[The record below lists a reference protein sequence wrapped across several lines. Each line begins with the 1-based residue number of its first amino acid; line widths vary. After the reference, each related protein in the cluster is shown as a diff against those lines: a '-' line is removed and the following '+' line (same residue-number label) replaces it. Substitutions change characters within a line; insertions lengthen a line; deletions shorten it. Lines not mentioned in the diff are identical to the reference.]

1 MFKFDFHV
9 EETEEENPFV
19 NDKHC
24 ADKENIVSVDS
35 SIDWYEA
42 EEILLSKE
50 IIENIDVCKLNSTE
64 KSIDGVNITH
74 MVAGFLLEDIKDN
87 ENTDLDIK
95 KAEEQHSDLI
105 PGVYEGG
112 AKIWECTDD
121 LLQYLA
127 ENYKDEKWPTA
138 NVLDLGCGS
147 GLLGIYA
154 FLKGAKVTFQDY
166 NKDVLEKITIP
177 NVLLNTATTNDKEDG
192 EQEVLYD
199 VKKIEENV
207 KFYSGDW
214 SKWSQMFENEEKY
227 DIILTSE
234 TIYNPQNQQKLLNCL
249 HDQLKPNGVVLL
261 AAKVYYFGV
270 GGGLRQFE
278 ELIEKDKRFK
288 CKTVWLSTEGVNREI
303 VELIKLT

>member
-1 MFKFDFHV
+1 MPNILKIKK
-9 EETEEENPFV
+9 
-19 NDKHC
+19 KH
-24 ADKENIVSVDS
+24 
-35 SIDWYEA
+35 WYEA

-50 IIENIDVCKLNSTE
+50 IIENIDVCKLNSTQ
-64 KSIDGVNITH
+64 KTIDGVNITH
-74 MVAGFLLEDIKDN
+74 MVSGFLLEDIKDN

-112 AKIWECTDD
+112 AKIWECTND

-127 ENYKDEKWPTA
+127 QNFKEDKWQTSK
-138 NVLDLGCGS
+138 VLDLGCGS

-177 NVLLNTATTNDKEDG
+177 NVLLNTATTNEKEDG
-192 EQEVLYD
+192 DQEVLYD

-214 SKWSQMFENEEKY
+214 SKWSQMCEKEDKY

-249 HDQLKPNGVVLL
+249 HDQLKPNGVVLV
-261 AAKVYYFGV
+261 AAKIYYFGV

-278 ELIEKDKRFK
+278 ELIEKDKRFVS
-288 CKTVWLSTEGVNREI
+288 KTVWLSTEGVNREI
-303 VELIKLT
+303 VELIKST